1 MYGLLIFRSDYYKC
15 FLKVS
20 LSIVSLPSQKISKL
34 LPIYKSDHV
43 SHLGTRF
50 LLTFY
55 FAQSTN
61 SLRWNVGSYEI
72 CLPNQTSPTS
82 PKTLSSSTANRI
94 QIPKYIM
101 YCSLFPNDLSS
112 PTLWN
117 AIKFIFIVKTY
128 YFIFY

>member
-61 SLRWNVGSYEI
+61 SLRWNVGSYEFVYPTRH
-72 CLPNQTSPTS
+72 LPPVQKPLVLQQQTEYRSLNTS
-82 PKTLSSSTANRI
+82 CIVLFSRMIFPPQLSGM
-94 QIPKYIM
+94 P
-101 YCSLFPNDLSS
+101 
-112 PTLWN
+112 
-117 AIKFIFIVKTY
+117 
-128 YFIFY
+128 